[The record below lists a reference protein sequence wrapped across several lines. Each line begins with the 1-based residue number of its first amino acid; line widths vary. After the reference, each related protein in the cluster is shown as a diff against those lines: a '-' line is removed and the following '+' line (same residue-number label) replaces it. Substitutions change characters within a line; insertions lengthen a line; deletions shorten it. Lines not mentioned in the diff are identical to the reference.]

1 MLFNEISGTPSPHSP
16 EWEWMPPWAATRL
29 AQKSTSACF
38 VTSARS
44 AGPSN
49 SSNSSLFIPNLT
61 KGCTSAKVT
70 ERKGLQRCKSA
81 SATKGREPYREEKEF
96 TAKMLC
102 PKRRLLQIE
111 ELAEGCNGLLK
122 VLKGKRGGPLA
133 AVGQAHR
140 VGDRAQLQK
149 WQMLQK

>member
-1 MLFNEISGTPSPHSP
+1 
-16 EWEWMPPWAATRL
+16 MPPWAATRL
-29 AQKSTSACF
+29 VQN
-38 VTSARS
+38 VL
-44 AGPSN
+44 
-49 SSNSSLFIPNLT
+49 SSLFIPNLT
-61 KGCTSAKVT
+61 KGCSCTKAT
-70 ERKGLQRCKSA
+70 EHKGLQWYKSA

-102 PKRRLLQIE
+102 YKRALLQIE

-133 AVGQAHR
+133 AVGQAYR

>member
-1 MLFNEISGTPSPHSP
+1 MLFNEISGTPSSHSP
-16 EWEWMPPWAATRL
+16 EWEWMPPRASTRL
-29 AQKSTSACF
+29 VQN
-38 VTSARS
+38 VL
-44 AGPSN
+44 
-49 SSNSSLFIPNLT
+49 SSLFIPNLA

>member
-1 MLFNEISGTPSPHSP
+1 
-16 EWEWMPPWAATRL
+16 MPPRASTRL
-29 AQKSTSACF
+29 AQKSFF
-38 VTSARS
+38 VRSSTSARS
-44 AGPSN
+44 ATSSRSAGPSSSSN
-49 SSNSSLFIPNLT
+49 SSNSSLSIPNLT
-61 KGCTSAKVT
+61 EACSCTKVT
-70 ERKGLQRCKSA
+70 ERKGLQWCKSA

-102 PKRRLLQIE
+102 CKRALLQIE